1 MKLLLISS
9 KEKRKNNSSIFS
21 QEYKRVIF
29 YNVLKKIRNRDFN
42 LECGIEFP
50 KCLSIQVSHHSGCTS
65 ARHFLSQLLGFF
77 FFYNYFL
84 ISFLNGIPILLVGYV
99 LFLAFGHVL

>member
-50 KCLSIQVSHHSGCTS
+50 KYLSIKSLIIRLHKRSPFSKST
-65 ARHFLSQLLGFF
+65 FGFF
-77 FFYNYFL
+77 FFPII
-84 ISFLNGIPILLVGYV
+84 IS
-99 LFLAFGHVL
+99 